1 MKSFQLISTFL
12 FIALFSNA
20 QTVESFKEKWDR
32 VRVLEVN
39 GRLEDASLVLDSIA
53 QEATKTGNK
62 QQHIKV
68 FLFKSKYKMVREEN
82 AEQRIIADLD
92 TLIKTAVF
100 PEKNIY
106 QSIYAHLLYG
116 HLQQNQYR
124 IRQRTAGGVMD
135 KTDFLTWDIHM
146 FYTQIHQRYAL
157 ALSDAEK
164 LVKLPVKDYEL
175 LLDLAPQTRVLQP
188 SLLDM
193 IASEAMSFYK
203 NDNYFIDQPQEHFEL
218 STDNV
223 YLASTALLSLK
234 ALVMDSLNN
243 DFKVLQ
249 LYGLLETLHLENGSL
264 TAHIY
269 NYKNRLHYGYKK
281 TGQNKEV
288 AAYETALKALLER
301 YKNEPEITT
310 VYHTLASY
318 YNDLSEF
325 TPTETTKAWREKSI
339 QTAQDGAALFK
350 ESYGALQCQLL
361 LDAIYNPELTL
372 QVENY
377 ASAKDNKRAVLSYR
391 NVAAAQVL
399 IVPVPLNQQL
409 PRNSQEL
416 NAFYRKL
423 IEKALANKNQVFD
436 EQLTLTNAAD
446 TFEHSLSFNIPPL
459 ATGKYLVQVVSANQE
474 KEAVNYTFFEIT
486 NLTLFTENEST
497 KTTFTVLDR
506 VTGKPVKHAKLYL
519 SSGNRNYGY
528 QPISKK
534 NSMVLKTNRHGKA
547 ILEKN
552 TIERRNNNTYYN
564 ILATKKKDSLLSAF
578 SNYYYNNNNIE
589 AAGMLIKPFI
599 YLDRA
604 IYRPGQTVYFKAILA
619 AEKEGKSQIVP
630 NYTLSVY
637 VEDVNG
643 QEIFETDLKTNEWG
657 SIKGSFVLPKDG
669 LTGSFTI
676 YVEDNEDNTDGT
688 NIFSNADEWDDAQ
701 LSFQVEEYKRPRFK
715 ATLDEITKTFKVND
729 SITVTGKAQALL
741 GSAVTNAAVTYTVNR
756 TVSYQGW
763 RYGYFN
769 TTDKIIAEGTTKTDA
784 KGSYSITFLAEPD
797 SAVNQEIM
805 PVFNYVVNVTITDVN
820 GETRTTEKIVRVGYH
835 TLELQLISQRLLDLE
850 NNEIQVQA
858 RNLNGKTVPAQ
869 IRIEVKKPASKER
882 VIIPQVLP
890 QSQFYTMDE
899 AAYKTLYPYAPP
911 REQKEETDWKTA
923 ATIYAV
929 TQTVDTLTTI
939 KLPIDAT
946 WRNGDY
952 YLVATA
958 AEPEQ
963 SLDDEAMQVIEKR
976 EQRIWTNKE
985 QSLEPSIVTTNTVST
1000 TATKAIIDFFTAM
1013 DEVIV
1018 SIKTW
1023 DAQKV
1028 QEERIVTLKYGKTRL
1043 AFDLTKIDGT
1053 NLNLS
1058 YAVQKENSFTTGYQT
1073 FSKPIV
1079 LEKNGTIETKT
1090 FRDLLKPGE
1099 QETWSFTLKNKDGL
1113 AMQAETLASMYD
1125 ASLDT
1130 FATAS
1135 WDPFSFY
1142 RYTNDFY
1149 PASMDERS
1157 RHSKQYLGIQMEQ
1170 NKRAYNMNLEFER
1183 FNYFG
1188 LSFQNFNRSF
1198 QNYRNKMARASV
1210 VLKPQ
1215 AGMVVGKVTDETGEG
1230 IVGVTVKIKGTQE
1243 GTTTDFDGNYMLA
1256 VTGNETLV
1264 FNFIGYTTNELQ
1276 VNNRQVLNAT
1286 LTTDGA
1292 NLEAVVVQYYSK
1304 SKNMM
1309 VTAPMENEVADVVP
1323 LMRSLSGQVAGLQIV
1338 SAPGATDSLIIR
1350 GAASIKDGVTPLYIV
1365 DGVPVNEATFK
1376 ALNPAM
1382 IKELAVLKDASATA
1396 IYGNRGANGVL
1407 IISTKDG
1414 VSTNDLVLQAMAL
1427 NNVQARKNL
1436 DETAFFLPELYTDAD
1451 GNLSFTFT
1459 TPEALTQ
1466 WKLRLFA
1473 HDKQAK
1479 TATLEKLVRTQK
1491 ELSLA
1496 PNAPRFLRETD
1507 TIRFSTKIA
1516 NLTNDKL
1523 SGLATLKLFDAST
1536 MQPVD
1541 DAFNNTDNVQN
1552 FEVDGNGNT
1561 SINFTFTVPKGA
1573 PAVTYRVIASSGTF
1587 SDGEENTLPVLT
1599 NRMLVN
1605 ESRALWVRAGKTNS
1619 VTMENLANNTSTT
1632 LDNFKLTFEYTSNPA
1647 WYAIKSLPY
1656 MMEYE
1661 HECAEQT
1668 FSRYYA
1674 NAVASHI
1681 ISSNPQ
1687 IKAVFDSWAQ
1697 NGSLKSN
1704 LEKNEELKSIILAH
1718 TPWLIEGQSETEQQ
1732 QRLAVLFD
1740 AARNAREKQRTLRI
1754 LEENQLDDGAF
1765 SWWKGGRA
1773 NDYITRHIAAGIGH
1787 LAKLQV
1793 EDMDSLRSNAIYNK
1807 AIAYND
1813 AQWTKRLTDYV
1824 KYNKKNKLNDYA
1836 FGVDYWHYLYA
1847 RSFKN
1852 TTLQDKILVDAR
1864 EYAFAKAEK
1873 EHANLPLYTKL
1884 LYTIV
1889 LHRAGKTAAA
1899 QKILE
1904 GIKQTAVVSEENG
1917 MYWKNNVNSWY
1928 WFASDIET
1936 HALAIET
1943 FSEVTNDLQTVEE
1956 LKIWLLKNKR
1966 TTQWKSTKATADASY
1981 ALLLQG
1987 NDWLSVQENNAITWG
2002 DAPIP
2007 KKLLETT
2014 TKEAGTGYFKVAL
2027 SQDEITPKMATVT
2040 VANNSAVTGYGG
2052 LYWQYFEDLDNIKTD
2067 DKQPLSVK
2075 KELYKKVNTPQGEQ
2089 LIVLKN
2095 DEILKIGDL
2104 VTVRIEI
2111 RSNTS
2116 MDYVHLKDMRASGF
2130 EPVDVVS
2137 TYRYQ
2142 DGLGYYQSTKDVA
2155 SHFFFDRLDK
2165 GTYVFQYEVRANNAG
2180 SFSNGITKLECMY
2193 APEFASHSAGK
2204 RVVITE

>member
-1 MKSFQLISTFL
+1 MKRLHYLVIAFFL
-12 FIALFSNA
+12 SLSATA
-20 QTVESFKEKWDR
+20 QTNDAYKEQWSR
-32 VRVLEVN
+32 VRLLELDD
-39 GRLEDASLVLDSIA
+39 RLQDASQTLDSIA
-53 QEATKTGNK
+53 AQATKMQDK
-62 QQHIKV
+62 LLLIKV
-68 FLFKSKYKMVREEN
+68 FLFRSKYKMVLEEY
-82 AEQRIIADLD
+82 AEQRILNHLDDL
-92 TLIKTAVF
+92 IYTASF
-100 PEKNIY
+100 PERNIY

-116 HLQQNQYR
+116 YLQQNQYR
-124 IRQRTAGGVMD
+124 IRQRTAGGVID
-135 KTDFLTWDIHM
+135 KIDFLTWDIDR
-146 FYTQIHQRYAL
+146 FYTEIHQRYAL
-157 ALSDAEK
+157 ALSNPEK
-164 LVKLPVKDYEL
+164 LIKLPAKDYEM

-188 SLLDM
+188 SVLDI
-193 IASEAMSFYK
+193 IAREAMGFYK
-203 NDNYFIDQPQEHFEL
+203 NDIYFIEKPLEQFEL
-218 STDNV
+218 SADNV
-223 YLASTALLSLK
+223 YLASTALLTLK
-234 ALVMDSLNN
+234 TPAMDVNN
-243 DFKVLQ
+243 QDFKVLQ
-249 LYGLLETLHLENGSL
+249 LYALLESLHLQNGSL
-264 TAHIY
+264 PAHIY
-269 NYKNRLHYGYKK
+269 NYKNRLQYGYQK
-281 TGQNKEV
+281 TGQDKEV
-288 AAYETALKALLER
+288 TAYETALKDLIER
-301 YKNEPEITT
+301 HENEPEVTT

-318 YNDLSEF
+318 YYELSGSEN
-325 TPTETTKAWREKSI
+325 TEKNHSWREKAI
-339 QTAQDGAALFK
+339 QTATAGVALFK

-372 QVENY
+372 QVEHF
-377 ASAKDNKRAVLSYR
+377 ASTKDNKRAILRYR

-399 IVPVPLNQQL
+399 IVPAPLNQQL
-409 PRNSQEL
+409 PSSSKDL
-416 NAFYRKL
+416 NAFYKEL
-423 IEKALANKNQVFD
+423 IKKTLANKKQVYD
-436 EQLTLTNAAD
+436 EQLTLKNATD

-459 ATGKYLVQVVSANQE
+459 ASGKYLVQVLSENQE
-474 KEAVNYTFFEIT
+474 KETVNYTFFDVT
-486 NLTLFTENEST
+486 DLTLFTENEAS
-497 KTTFTVLDR
+497 KTVYTVLDR
-506 VTGKPVKHAKLYL
+506 VTGKPVKRAKIYL
-519 SSGNRNYGY
+519 NSENRSDGY
-528 QPISKK
+528 QPISKR
-534 NSMVLKTNRHGKA
+534 NSTVLKTNRHGRA
-547 ILEKN
+547 TLEKN
-552 TIERRNNNTYYN
+552 NTERRNNNMYYN
-564 ILATKKKDSLLSAF
+564 ILATKKKDSLVSTF
-578 SNYYYNNNNIE
+578 YNYYYNHSNIE
-589 AAGMLIKPFI
+589 VTGMQVKPFI

-630 NYTLSVY
+630 NYALNVY

-657 SIKGSFVLPKDG
+657 SINGSFTLPKDG

-676 YVEDNEDNTDGT
+676 YVEDNDNNTDET
-688 NIFSNADEWDDAQ
+688 NVFSNAENWEDAQ

-715 ATLDEITKTFKVND
+715 ATLDDINKTFKVND
-729 SITVTGKAQALL
+729 SITLTGKAEALL
-741 GSAVTNAAVTYTVNR
+741 GSAITNATVTYTVNR

-769 TTDKIIAEGTTKTDA
+769 TTNKIIAEGTTKTDA
-784 KGSYSITFLAEPD
+784 TGAYSITFLAEPD
-797 SAVNQEIM
+797 NAVKQEIK
-805 PVFNYVVNVTITDVN
+805 PVFNYEVSVTITDAN
-820 GETRTTEKIVRVGYH
+820 GETRTSTKTVRVGYH
-835 TLELQLISQRLLDLE
+835 TLELKLINQRLLDVE
-850 NNEIQVQA
+850 SNEIQVQA
-858 RNLNGKTVPAQ
+858 RNLNDKTVPAQ

-882 VIIPQVLP
+882 VIIPQVLQ
-890 QSQFYTMDE
+890 QSEFYTMNE
-899 AAYKTLYPYAPP
+899 ETYKTLYPYAPP
-911 REQKEETDWKTA
+911 REQKLETDWKTA
-923 ATIYAV
+923 AVIYTV
-929 TQTVDTLTTI
+929 TQTVDSLTTI
-939 KLPIDAT
+939 KLPIDST
-946 WRNGDY
+946 WLNGDY

-958 AEPEQ
+958 VEPEQ
-963 SLDDEAMQVIEKR
+963 SLNDEALQIVEKR
-976 EQRIWTNKE
+976 DINIWTNKE
-985 QSLEPSIVTTNTVST
+985 QPLEPSIVTTNKVST

-1013 DEVIV
+1013 DEVTV
-1018 SIKTW
+1018 FVKTW
-1023 DAQKV
+1023 DARKV
-1028 QEERIVTLKYGKTRL
+1028 LEERTVTLKNGKTRL
-1043 AFDLTKIDGT
+1043 EFDLAKINGT
-1053 NLNLS
+1053 ILNLS

-1073 FSKPIV
+1073 FSKPIL
-1079 LEKNGTIETKT
+1079 LEKDATIETKT

-1125 ASLDT
+1125 ASRDA

-1135 WDPFSFY
+1135 WDPLSFY
-1142 RYTNDFY
+1142 RYTNDFF
-1149 PASMDERS
+1149 PVRMDERS
-1157 RHSKQYLGIQMEQ
+1157 SHSRQYLGIQMNQ
-1170 NKRAYNMNLEFER
+1170 IKRAYHLNLEFER

-1198 QNYRNKMARASV
+1198 QNYKNKMARSSV

-1230 IVGVTVKIKGTQE
+1230 IVGVTVRIKGTQE

-1256 VTGNETLV
+1256 VTGKETLV
-1264 FNFIGYTTNELQ
+1264 FSFIGYTTNELY

-1292 NLEAVVVQYYSK
+1292 NLEAVVVQGYSK
-1304 SKNMM
+1304 SESMM
-1309 VTAPMENEVADVVP
+1309 VAAPMENEDADGIP

-1338 SAPGATDSLIIR
+1338 SAPGATDSVIVR
-1350 GAASIKDGVTPLYIV
+1350 GAASIKDGVTPLYII
-1365 DGVPVNEATFK
+1365 DGVPVDEATFK
-1376 ALNPAM
+1376 ALNPDM
-1382 IKELAVLKDASATA
+1382 VKELAVLKDANATA
-1396 IYGNRGANGVL
+1396 IYGNCGANGVI

-1414 VSTNDLVLQAMAL
+1414 VSANDLVLQAMAL

-1436 DETAFFLPELYTDAD
+1436 DETAFFLPELYTDPD
-1451 GNLSFTFT
+1451 GDLSFTFT

-1473 HDKQAK
+1473 HDKQAQ
-1479 TATLEKLVRTQK
+1479 TAYLEKLVRTQK
-1491 ELSLA
+1491 ELSLV
-1496 PNAPRFLRETD
+1496 PNAPRYLRETD

-1516 NLTNDKL
+1516 NLTTEKM

-1541 DAFNNTDNVQN
+1541 TAFNNTNNVQN
-1552 FEVDGNGNT
+1552 FEVDGKGNT
-1561 SINFTFTVPKGA
+1561 SVNFTFIVPKGTA
-1573 PAVTYRVIASSGTF
+1573 AVTYRIIASSGTF
-1587 SDGEENTLPVLT
+1587 SDGEENTLPLLT

-1619 VTMENLANNTSTT
+1619 VTMDNLAKNTSTT

-1656 MMEYE
+1656 LMEYE

-1674 NAVASHI
+1674 NAIASHI
-1681 ISSNPQ
+1681 LTSNQQ

-1697 NGSLKSN
+1697 NDSLKSN

-1718 TPWLIEGQSETEQQ
+1718 TPWLLEGQSETEQQ

-1740 AARNAREKQRTLRI
+1740 TARNAREKQRTLRI
-1754 LEENQLDDGAF
+1754 LEENQLSDGAF

-1793 EDMDSLRSNAIYNK
+1793 EDVDSLRSNAIYNK

-1813 AQWTKRLTDYV
+1813 AQWTKRLTDYLN
-1824 KYNKKNKLNDYA
+1824 YSKKNKLNDYA

-1847 RSFKN
+1847 RSFKS
-1852 TTLQDKILVDAR
+1852 TISQDKILQDAR
-1864 EYAFAKAEK
+1864 EFAFAKAEK

-1889 LHRAGKTAAA
+1889 LHRAGKTTAA

-1943 FSEVTNDLQTVEE
+1943 FSEVSNDPQTVEE

-1966 TTQWKSTKATADASY
+1966 TTRWKSTKATADASY

-1987 NDWLSVQENNAITWG
+1987 GDWLSVQENNTITWG
-2002 DAPIP
+2002 GAPISE
-2007 KKLLETT
+2007 KLLETT

-2027 SQDEITPKMATVT
+2027 SHDEITPKMATINV
-2040 VANNSAVTGYGG
+2040 VNKSLVTGYGG

-2075 KELYKKVNTPQGEQ
+2075 KGLYKKVNTPQGEQ
-2089 LIVLKN
+2089 LIALKD
-2095 DEILKIGDL
+2095 DEVLKIGDL
-2104 VTVRIEI
+2104 VTVRIEV
-2111 RSNTS
+2111 RSTAS

-2130 EPVDVVS
+2130 EPVDVLS
-2137 TYRYQ
+2137 QHQYQ
-2142 DGLGYYQSTKDVA
+2142 DGLSYYQSTKDVA

-2165 GTYVFQYEVRANNAG
+2165 GTYVFEYEVRANNAG
-2180 SFSNGITKLECMY
+2180 SFSNGITQIECMY
-2193 APEFASHSAGK
+2193 APEFASHSAGM
-2204 RVVITE
+2204 RVLIEE